1 MFELTLQLSGFRE
14 QKQAEAVKARA
25 DLMINRDYALDV
37 ETTRIDVDMS
47 NRQLD
52 AAEQIGDVVLP
63 LKGVPSAYIRR
74 DSPPPA
80 TFSRLKAAK
89 ILSADT
95 ASSHSPNA
103 SKQRSDRHEQRKAG
117 GFIVGRFMSRPSRA
131 RAYLR
136 CTSTYPYQR
145 CSQYHAAA
153 SATPPTSAQ
162 MLGRNGEG
170 DQAAATWLT
179 HSSHH
184 CRAQIV
190 WSLGS

>member
-80 TFSRLKAAK
+80 TFSCLKVAK
-89 ILSADT
+89 MLSADT
-95 ASSHSPNA
+95 ASSHSPERVHA
-103 SKQRSDRHEQRKAG
+103 TL
-117 GFIVGRFMSRPSRA
+117 RP
-131 RAYLR
+131 
-136 CTSTYPYQR
+136 P
-145 CSQYHAAA
+145 
-153 SATPPTSAQ
+153 
-162 MLGRNGEG
+162 
-170 DQAAATWLT
+170 
-179 HSSHH
+179 
-184 CRAQIV
+184 
-190 WSLGS
+190 